1 VGIRAK
7 LRPLECAAFLGG
19 NLNKKFKNIIQDGNA
34 ALGNPATRI
43 EAFVVG
49 GGAQAYRSYPDI
61 DALYQEQ
68 AVELDREKRAA
79 TLGKIQRLVHE
90 RAIYVPIFQ
99 FSVLEGVGRRVRES
113 GFGRIAGFVYTA
125 PYEDIT
131 IKGT

>member
-1 VGIRAK
+1 M
-7 LRPLECAAFLGG
+7 
-19 NLNKKFKNIIQDGNA
+19 
-34 ALGNPATRI
+34 
-43 EAFVVG
+43 VG
-49 GGAQAYRSYPDI
+49 GGAQAYGSYPDI

-79 TLGKIQRLVHE
+79 TLGKIQQLVHE

-99 FSVLEGVGRRVRES
+99 FSVLEGVGPRVGES
-113 GFGRIAGFVYTA
+113 GFGRIAGFVYTV